1 METSPKAKTLFDP
14 VQIRQSKAIADAG
27 VSISSGEAQLM
38 SDLAAGGTLQV
49 STGQRD
55 ARGGVIFRDATQQE
69 MQDMFSHRIGGPPPS
84 LLGMPTFNAPAERDF
99 VNNRGNLAN
108 MGGEQTT
115 FNISLNDKM
124 IDQAVGQRFAQEGL
138 GGE

>member
-1 METSPKAKTLFDP
+1 
-14 VQIRQSKAIADAG
+14 
-27 VSISSGEAQLM
+27 
-38 SDLAAGGTLQV
+38 
-49 STGQRD
+49 
-55 ARGGVIFRDATQQE
+55 
-69 MQDMFSHRIGGPPPS
+69 
-84 LLGMPTFNAPAERDF
+84 MPTFNAPAERDF

>member
-1 METSPKAKTLFDP
+1 
-14 VQIRQSKAIADAG
+14 
-27 VSISSGEAQLM
+27 
-38 SDLAAGGTLQV
+38 
-49 STGQRD
+49 
-55 ARGGVIFRDATQQE
+55 

-84 LLGMPTFNAPAERDF
+84 LLGMPSFNAGGERDF

>member
-1 METSPKAKTLFDP
+1 MPSFN
-14 VQIRQSKAIADAG
+14 
-27 VSISSGEAQLM
+27 
-38 SDLAAGGTLQV
+38 AGG
-49 STGQRD
+49 
-55 ARGGVIFRDATQQE
+55 
-69 MQDMFSHRIGGPPPS
+69 
-84 LLGMPTFNAPAERDF
+84 ERDF